1 LFYFFSFI
9 LEGSVI
15 VRKIVNL
22 SVVFVIACMMIAFYT
37 GSITTYAN
45 EEAGHECVQCG
56 KPADSHGG
64 AVTVEHDGEH
74 LTFCCQGC
82 VNKHEKG
89 HHDESSHKDDEHGHS
104 EHEGHEK
111 H

>member
-1 LFYFFSFI
+1 MK
-9 LEGSVI
+9 
-15 VRKIVNL
+15 RIVNL
-22 SVVFVIACMMIAFYT
+22 TLIVVFACLLVAFYAGT
-37 GSITTYAN
+37 VTTYAH
-45 EEAGHECVQCG
+45 EKAGNECVQCG

-82 VNKHEKG
+82 ANKYEKG
-89 HHDESSHKDDEHGHS
+89 HHDESHHKDEVHHDQGEHKGHD
-104 EHEGHEK
+104 K